1 MKKRRKFQVLS
12 TLLAA
17 VLSAAVLIP
26 AAAAG
31 QDYRGK
37 TVILYTG
44 NVRGE
49 VDVYPQIAHIRS
61 EYEAKGA
68 DVILADAGNYL
79 RGVSCANATRGEA
92 VYTLMDAAGYD
103 VAGMGLAEFSYTDA
117 TTGYLY
123 HSNYTRYH
131 TQAMLQDGCE
141 ETTYNVNKDGAKTAV
156 LPAKAPAKF
165 QTVCSNVAPNE
176 VYSFRGSAVV
186 TAKGGLK
193 VRFLALAD
201 PGITGQVQDGYVTVR
216 EVAAGEGGA
225 DVTVT
230 LSNVPGA
237 QNAGTTIAAAPGGGV
252 IAGALVIDNA
262 ARTVTREDVTLRK
275 EGESVDL
282 SRVDRDVYALAE
294 NLKQSGHSY
303 FTSQVLLNGSDKAS
317 RNGETNLGDLV
328 TDALVWYGENHIE
341 GVDRRLPFVAI
352 QNGGNCD
359 DFLYPGQA
367 TDADLLR
374 ALPFSPMGIGVL
386 QVTGAQLL
394 ETLEAATQSA
404 DCPGFAQVSGLTYTL
419 DMTEDYDAGAAY
431 GKYFVADSIN
441 RVTITSVNGRS
452 FDPAAT
458 YNLVCDNFLINGN
471 DTYYT
476 LKNARDAGAKYVNN
490 GPDVKVRDAV
500 ALYVI
505 NASGGYVTERYAA
518 PQGRITVQRFADVR
532 PGDYFYQ
539 PVNWAVDAGVTSGVT
554 PTAFGPRNTCTRAQ
568 ALTFLWRAAGSPA
581 PRAGAVSLFS
591 SLPRGSEY
599 AETALRW
606 ASGEWGKLLPLA
618 GALGL
623 DPAQTVTRAETVA
636 ALWLWRGCPAANSDQ
651 DFSDVSRNAWYAE
664 AVRWSA
670 SEGITG
676 GTAPGRF
683 SPDAPC
689 TRAQV
694 MTFLYKGAAG

>member
-1 MKKRRKFQVLS
+1 MKKRRKFQLLS

-49 VDVYPQIAHIRS
+49 VDVYPQIAHLKS

-79 RGVSCANATRGEA
+79 QGSAAANTDRGAS
-92 VYTLMDAAGYD
+92 VYRLMDAAGYD
-103 VAGMGLAEFSYTDA
+103 VAGMGLAEFGYTDA

-123 HSNYTRYH
+123 HGNYTKYH
-131 TQAMLQDGCE
+131 TQAMLQDGCKAQ
-141 ETTYNVNKDGAKTAV
+141 TYARNRDGSVTAD
-156 LPAKAPAKF
+156 LPAREGAKF
-165 QTVCSNVAPNE
+165 QAVCSNVAPHE
-176 VYSFRGSAVV
+176 AYSFRESAVV
-186 TAKGGLK
+186 TTRSGLA

-201 PGITGQVQDGYVTVR
+201 PDIAGQVQDGYVTIR
-216 EVAAGEGGA
+216 EPAAVGEGGA

-237 QNAGTTIAAAPGGGV
+237 RNAGTTIAAAPGGGFT
-252 IAGALVIDNA
+252 AGALVIDNA
-262 ARTVTREDVTLRK
+262 TKEIARETV
-275 EGESVDL
+275 
-282 SRVDRDVYALAE
+282 A
-294 NLKQSGHSY
+294 
-303 FTSQVLLNGSDKAS
+303 LNGSDAGVAALAQSVKAGAAPVLGTS
-317 RNGETNLGDLV
+317 TVVLNGSDSANRNGETNLGDL
-328 TDALVWYGENHIE
+328 TAEALKWYAERYID
-341 GVDRRLPFVAI
+341 GVDRALPVVAV

-359 DFLYPGQA
+359 NFLYAGDI
-367 TDADLLR
+367 TETDLLR

-386 QVTGAQLL
+386 QITGAQLL
-394 ETLEAATQSA
+394 ETLEAAAQSA
-404 DCPGFAQVSGLTYTL
+404 DCPGFAQVAGLTYTL
-419 DMTEDYDAGAAY
+419 DTTQDYDAGAAY

-441 RVTITSVNGRS
+441 RVTITSVNGRP
-452 FDPAAT
+452 FDPAAA
-458 YNLVCDNFLINGN
+458 YNLVCDNFLMNGS

-476 LKNARDAGAKYVNN
+476 LKEARDAGARYLDH
-490 GPDVKVRDAV
+490 GSEVKTRDAV
-500 ALYVI
+500 ARYIREAL
-505 NASGGYVTERYAA
+505 GGTIGAKYAQA
-518 PQGRITVQRFADVR
+518 AGRTQVVRFSDVR
-532 PGDYFYQ
+532 PGDYFYE

-554 PTAFGPRNTCTRAQ
+554 PTAFGPHNTCTRAQ
-568 ALTFLWRAAGSPA
+568 ALTFLWRAAGSPE

-599 AETALRW
+599 AGTALRW
-606 ASGEWGKLLPLA
+606 ASGEWGNLLPLA
-618 GALGL
+618 GALSL

-636 ALWLWRGCPAANSDQ
+636 ALWLWRGCPAANSSQ

-664 AVRWSA
+664 AVRWA
-670 SEGITG
+670 AGEGITG